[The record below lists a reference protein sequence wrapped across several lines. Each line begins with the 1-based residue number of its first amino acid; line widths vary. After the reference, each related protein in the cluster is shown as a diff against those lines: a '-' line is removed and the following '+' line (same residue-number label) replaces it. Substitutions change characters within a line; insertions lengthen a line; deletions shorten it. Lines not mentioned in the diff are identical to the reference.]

1 MMYQL
6 HQKANWALRCLHV
19 SSKLQLGKEFE
30 LVRNLVSDLGGAHF
44 LQFLGEISQFIGFP
58 PPLEV
63 TPSFKKS

>member
-30 LVRNLVSDLGGAHF
+30 LVWNLVADLGGAHF
-44 LQFLGEISQFIGFP
+44 LQFWGEISQFIGFP
-58 PPLEV
+58 PPWR
-63 TPSFKKS
+63 